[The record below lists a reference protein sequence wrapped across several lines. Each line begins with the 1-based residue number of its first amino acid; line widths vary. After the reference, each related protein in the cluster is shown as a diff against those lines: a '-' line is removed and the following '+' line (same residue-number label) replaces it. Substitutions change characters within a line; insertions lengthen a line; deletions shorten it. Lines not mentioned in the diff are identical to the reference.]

1 MPPLGRILIIT
12 NGPLARNPRVFKEAS
27 VLGQAGH
34 SVTVLTPRNHAPSEP
49 LDTALSA
56 GAPFRRVPLDLLPG
70 YGTPRWRIFLRLLR
84 HRLGR
89 QAMTRLRWPNLHAL
103 GPAAVLLRAARSHPA
118 DLTIVHNEVPH
129 GIGTRLLDDG
139 RRVAADIEDWH
150 SEDLLPQDRLARPLG
165 LLRAVERRLLHGAAH
180 TTTTSHALA
189 DALHARY
196 GGHRPHVISNSFP
209 LQPAPT
215 ARSTVDVTPAF
226 FWFSQTLGPGRGL
239 EQFLAAWALT
249 RHPSRVVLL
258 GETRAGYGQHLVSLL
273 PSHLRSQV
281 AFRPLVSPADLP
293 AVIASH
299 DIGLALEQSFIVNRD
314 LTITNKII
322 QYLNAG
328 LAIVASDTAGQREV
342 LAHDSAAGVI
352 VETHDTGAFAAT
364 LDGLLSDRA
373 ALARRQAA
381 ARRLAEDVY
390 CWERETPRL
399 LALVEK
405 ALSSPASL
413 RAK

>member
-1 MPPLGRILIIT
+1 LKIGTPKISSPAERIGR
-12 NGPLARNPRVFKEAS
+12 
-27 VLGQAGH
+27 
-34 SVTVLTPRNHAPSEP
+34 
-49 LDTALSA
+49 
-56 GAPFRRVPLDLLPG
+56 PLDLL
-70 YGTPRWRIFLRLLR
+70 
-84 HRLGR
+84 
-89 QAMTRLRWPNLHAL
+89 
-103 GPAAVLLRAARSHPA
+103 
-118 DLTIVHNEVPH
+118 
-129 GIGTRLLDDG
+129 
-139 RRVAADIEDWH
+139 RR
-150 SEDLLPQDRLARPLG
+150 
-165 LLRAVERRLLHGAAH
+165 VERRLLHGAAH

-239 EQFLAAWALT
+239 EQFLSAWALT

-258 GETRAGYGQHLVSLL
+258 GETRAGYDQHLVSLL

-390 CWERETPRL
+390 CWEREAPRL